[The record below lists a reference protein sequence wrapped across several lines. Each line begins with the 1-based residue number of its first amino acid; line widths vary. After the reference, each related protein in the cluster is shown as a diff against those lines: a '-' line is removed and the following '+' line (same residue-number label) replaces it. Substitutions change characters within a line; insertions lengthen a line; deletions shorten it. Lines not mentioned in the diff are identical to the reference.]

1 MNIDFDQL
9 KYCVLIPGLQIPN
22 EIVVSI
28 DDYYALYHNEHPPLS
43 LFFFKKNYLD
53 FDKDEIEYYSNC
65 FAFLHDQPT
74 LIYEDDSIENLPKP
88 LFGEIFGK
96 KYSIDKYYSDIS
108 MVYSAIL
115 DKRLN
120 GTVLFFEETALDK
133 EINIDIT
140 YFKRVTKEISLY
152 NSALKQIEPMVEFFM
167 YCRVLES
174 ICNGLKDDWIR
185 KSITKINNYDFGII
199 NVFKNGEDI
208 KDINKISYFDL
219 LKNRFKDRLR
229 YIERNHIDVGK
240 YYIDEIRNSIAHGTT
255 DVFEF
260 KKLQNI
266 EDDNIILKLLCRY
279 GIMKKY
285 QSIQDE

>member
-1 MNIDFDQL
+1 MNIDFGKL

-28 DDYYALYHNEHPPLS
+28 DDYYALYHKEHPPS
-43 LFFFKKNYLD
+43 PLFFFKKNYLD

-74 LIYEDDSIENLPKP
+74 LIYEEDNIENLPKP
-88 LFGEIFGK
+88 LFKEILGK
-96 KYSIDKYYSDIS
+96 EYLIDKYYSDIY
-108 MVYSAIL
+108 MIYSTIQ
-115 DKRLN
+115 DKKLN
-120 GTVLFFEETALDK
+120 GTVLFFEKAALEK

-185 KSITKINNYDFGII
+185 RSITKINDYNFGII
-199 NVFKNGEDI
+199 NVFKNDEDI
-208 KDINKISYFDL
+208 IDINKVSYFDL

-229 YIERNHIDVGK
+229 YIERNRIDVGK

-266 EDDNIILKLLCRY
+266 EDDNIILKLICRY

-285 QSIQDE
+285 KCIQDE